1 MDPIDAKQI
10 LKGFE
15 VHPRCSELGLVA
27 LTKQVANPEAV
38 TKISVAK
45 REFSDVKMT
54 LKISQKV
61 SQRISHS
68 SRCEIK
74 TIVLANGQVQQNLLN
89 LAKKTKPLSLKVFR
103 ILRICHDHPWSCMI
117 SPVTLVTL
125 VMTDA
130 EMMENQVV
138 FGFRGQTEARHRKCP
153 RFHQGLHRRQHLG
166 TAFLPSNGRNL
177 RSLWLW
183 LSGFDAYET
192 LPEGLTF
199 WNLQKVKQLFG
210 WD

>member
-74 TIVLANGQVQQNLLN
+74 TIVLANGQVQQNLLKIW
-89 LAKKTKPLSLKVFR
+89 KKNKAFEPQSFPNSR
-103 ILRICHDHPWSCMI
+103 SAMIMHDHP
-117 SPVTLVTL
+117 
-125 VMTDA
+125 
-130 EMMENQVV
+130 
-138 FGFRGQTEARHRKCP
+138 
-153 RFHQGLHRRQHLG
+153 
-166 TAFLPSNGRNL
+166 
-177 RSLWLW
+177 
-183 LSGFDAYET
+183 
-192 LPEGLTF
+192 
-199 WNLQKVKQLFG
+199 
-210 WD
+210 

>member
-1 MDPIDAKQI
+1 MSKWHWKSLKKFRKESHTQVDAK
-10 LKGFE
+10 LKQSSW
-15 VHPRCSELGLVA
+15 RM
-27 LTKQVANPEAV
+27 
-38 TKISVAK
+38 AK
-45 REFSDVKMT
+45 S
-54 LKISQKV
+54 S
-61 SQRISHS
+61 RISWKS
-68 SRCEIK
+68 
-74 TIVLANGQVQQNLLN
+74 G
-89 LAKKTKPLSLKVFR
+89 KKTKPLSLKVFR
-103 ILRICHDHPWSCMI
+103 ILDLPWSCMI
-117 SPVTLVTL
+117 IHDLSSHSSHSSQ

-192 LPEGLTF
+192 LTGLTF
-199 WNLQKVKQLFG
+199 WNLQKPKQLFG
-210 WD
+210 WDWWNCLILPDWFTDF

>member
-1 MDPIDAKQI
+1 MSKWHWKSLKKFRKESHTQVDAK
-10 LKGFE
+10 LKQSSW
-15 VHPRCSELGLVA
+15 RM
-27 LTKQVANPEAV
+27 
-38 TKISVAK
+38 AK
-45 REFSDVKMT
+45 S
-54 LKISQKV
+54 S
-61 SQRISHS
+61 RISWKS
-68 SRCEIK
+68 
-74 TIVLANGQVQQNLLN
+74 G
-89 LAKKTKPLSLKVFR
+89 KKKAKPLSLKVFR

-192 LPEGLTF
+192 LPEGITF
-199 WNLQKVKQLFG
+199 WNLEKVKQLFG